1 MLKWPCQ
8 SADWHQYFI
17 IIDLQAAAYPLDTLP
32 SPFKVQMER
41 LHCPQ
46 PSVLS
51 IKGDQ
56 GKSLS
61 HEDPWK

>member
-32 SPFKVQMER
+32 SPFKIQMEH

-61 HEDPWK
+61 REDTWK